1 MSRIVHLNGQ
11 FLPESEARIS
21 VFDRGFTFA
30 DAVYEVTCVVGG
42 KLVDYAGHAA
52 RLKRSLAELGIAMPC
67 DDAQMLALHR
77 EIVARNAL
85 DEGLIY
91 LQISRGAEDRDFLF
105 DDSLTPTFVMYTQA
119 RRVLANPKI
128 ETGLKIVTVPDGRW
142 ARRDIKT
149 VQLLLPS
156 LAKTRAHAQG
166 ADDVFMVE
174 NGLITE
180 ASGANAHMIDTRG
193 VLITRPLSHAI
204 LPGITRGSIL
214 ELARAAGL
222 PVEERGFSVEEAK
235 AAAECFLS
243 SATSFVMPVVE
254 IDGQRIGDGQPG
266 PITRRLR
273 DLYLA
278 HILATAI

>member
-278 HILATAI
+278 HKLATAI